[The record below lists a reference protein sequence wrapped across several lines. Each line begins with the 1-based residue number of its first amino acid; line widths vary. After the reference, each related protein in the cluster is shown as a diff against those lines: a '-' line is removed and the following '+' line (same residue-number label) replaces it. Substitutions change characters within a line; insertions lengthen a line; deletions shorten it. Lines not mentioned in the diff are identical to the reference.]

1 MRGSRLNLPNIITAL
16 RIAATPAIFFLALAS
31 GVGVR
36 FAAFV
41 LFVLASL
48 SDLWDG
54 YLARKHQWITDLGK
68 LMDPLADKLL
78 LVSTFVPFYILSRR
92 PSPLEGQELPLVWGG
107 EIPWWGELPLWV
119 ILVIFGRELLITVF
133 RSWAKGRGVVIAAG
147 PSGKYKA
154 FVQNMFCGGLL
165 LWYPLL
171 AYGAGHGWEGALW
184 TGWLHF
190 HGAYVG
196 LTLLVA
202 LVLTVYSMLDYFWSY
217 RSLMARRE

>member
-1 MRGSRLNLPNIITAL
+1 MAGSRLNLPNIITAL
-16 RIAATPAIFFLALAS
+16 RIAATPAIFFMALAS
-31 GVGVR
+31 GTGVR
-36 FAAFV
+36 FAAFF

-78 LVSTFVPFYILSRR
+78 LVSTFIPFYILSRR
-92 PSPLEGQELPLVWGG
+92 PGPGTGETLPRLWGG

-119 ILVIFGRELLITVF
+119 ILVIFGRELVITLF
-133 RSWAKGRGVVIAAG
+133 RAWAKRRGVVIAAG
-147 PSGKYKA
+147 KSGKYKA
-154 FVQNMFCGGLL
+154 FLQNMFSGGLL

-171 AYGAGHGWEGALW
+171 AYGERLGWEGPLW
-184 TGWLHF
+184 AGWLHF
-190 HGAYVG
+190 HGAYIG

-202 LVLTVYSMLDYFWSY
+202 LLLTVYSMFDYFWSY
-217 RSLMARRE
+217 RSLMDREA